1 MSVPVTTNSHGGLD
15 DPKKNTLIAN
25 GPRFGALDRCSVD
38 CSLATFAAAALLGRC
53 PTGLPVARCKCRV
66 PVFKGKEKKNRKQKN
81 CQPAGQDASLTNTTI
96 TTITTITTTTTTTT
110 TTITH
115 HHSMQVAVVHASAF
129 HLSNLFSFSFSF
141 FEAML

>member
-15 DPKKNTLIAN
+15 DPKKNTLIAK

-66 PVFKGKEKKNRKQKN
+66 PVFKGKEKKSGKKKKR
-81 CQPAGQDASLTNTTI
+81 
-96 TTITTITTTTTTTT
+96 
-110 TTITH
+110 
-115 HHSMQVAVVHASAF
+115 
-129 HLSNLFSFSFSF
+129 
-141 FEAML
+141 